1 MTGTIFDIQRFCTH
15 DGPGIRTV
23 VFLKG
28 CPLDCAWCHNPESKN
43 RRREM
48 FYTPKLCIGCG
59 RCAAVCPEGA
69 HRMTEEGH
77 VYDRTMCRE
86 CMTCAE
92 GCYAR
97 ALEVAGREMSAQ
109 DVIAEVEKDRVFYEE
124 SGGGMTLSG
133 GEPLCQYEF
142 TRAILE
148 GVRCGVPPSFDTL
161 RYSGLAGSM
170 SEPQDPSALSV
181 SPGGRIEDRPAPTDN
196 TASFDRSHLE
206 CTEGRPVPADSTA
219 SPECSER
226 SGECIEG
233 RPPLHTCIETC
244 GFGPSRHFL
253 DLVSLVDLFLW
264 DIKDTDE
271 ARHEANTGVP
281 LAPILENLR
290 AVDEAGGVTILRCLL
305 IDGVNL
311 NERHLDRLATIYR
324 SLRNCRGIE
333 LLRYHALG
341 DSKYARLGI
350 PRASDSLREPTPEQM
365 ESAKAYLL
373 DRHGT
378 RVI

>member
-1 MTGTIFDIQRFCTH
+1 MVNGTIFDIQRFCTH

-28 CPLDCAWCHNPESKN
+28 CPLDCVWCHNPESKH
-43 RRREM
+43 RRREL
-48 FYTPKLCIGCG
+48 FYTPRLCIGCG
-59 RCAAVCPEGA
+59 KCITACPEGA
-69 HRMTEEGH
+69 HRMTDEGH
-77 VYDRTMCRE
+77 IFDRTLCRE
-86 CMTCAE
+86 CMNCAE

-97 ALEVAGREMSAQ
+97 ALEVAGRDVTAE

-133 GEPLCQYEF
+133 GEPLYQFEF
-142 TRAILE
+142 TRAVLE
-148 GVRCGVPPSFDTL
+148 GAKAAVPPSFVT
-161 RYSGLAGSM
+161 RSGERTQDWTVLP
-170 SEPQDPSALSV
+170 SEQEPSALSV
-181 SPGGRIEDRPAPTDN
+181 RSGGCN
-196 TASFDRSHLE
+196 
-206 CTEGRPVPADSTA
+206 EGRS
-219 SPECSER
+219 
-226 SGECIEG
+226 
-233 RPPLHTCIETC
+233 PLHTCVETC

-253 DLVSLVDLFLW
+253 EIVPLVDLFLW

-271 ARHEANTGVP
+271 ARHESNTGMP

-290 AVDEAGGVTILRCLL
+290 LVDEAGGVTILRCLL
-305 IDGVNL
+305 IDGINL
-311 NERHLDRLATIYR
+311 NDQHLDRLTGIYR

-373 DRHGT
+373 ERQGIQT
-378 RVI
+378 P

>member
-1 MTGTIFDIQRFCTH
+1 MVNGTIFDIQRFCTH

-28 CPLDCAWCHNPESKN
+28 CPLDCVWCHNPESKH
-43 RRREM
+43 RRREL
-48 FYTPKLCIGCG
+48 FYTPRLCIGCG
-59 RCAAVCPEGA
+59 KCITACPEGA
-69 HRMTEEGH
+69 HRMTDEGH
-77 VYDRTMCRE
+77 IFDRTLCRE
-86 CMTCAE
+86 CMNCAE

-97 ALEVAGREMSAQ
+97 ALEVAGRDVTAE

-133 GEPLCQYEF
+133 GEPLYQLEF
-142 TRAILE
+142 TRAVLE
-148 GVRCGVPPSFDTL
+148 G
-161 RYSGLAGSM
+161 AG
-170 SEPQDPSALSV
+170 D
-181 SPGGRIEDRPAPTDN
+181 
-196 TASFDRSHLE
+196 
-206 CTEGRPVPADSTA
+206 
-219 SPECSER
+219 
-226 SGECIEG
+226 
-233 RPPLHTCIETC
+233 LHTCIETC

-253 DLVSLVDLFLW
+253 EIVPLVDLFLW

-281 LAPILENLR
+281 LAPVLENLR
-290 AVDEAGGVTILRCLL
+290 LVDEAGGVTILRCLL
-305 IDGVNL
+305 IEGVNL
-311 NERHLDRLATIYR
+311 NEQHLDRLTGIYR

-350 PRASDSLREPTPEQM
+350 PLTSDSLREPTPERM

-373 DRHGT
+373 ERHG
-378 RVI
+378 IQAI

>member
-1 MTGTIFDIQRFCTH
+1 MGTIFDIQRFCTH

-28 CPLDCAWCHNPESKN
+28 CPLDCAWCHNPESKH
-43 RRREM
+43 RRREL
-48 FYTPKLCIGCG
+48 FHTPRLCIGCG
-59 RCAAVCPEGA
+59 KCVALCPEGA
-69 HRMTEEGH
+69 HRMTEERH
-77 VYDRTMCRE
+77 VFDRAMCRE

-97 ALEVAGREMSAQ
+97 ALEVAGREMTAE

-133 GEPLCQYEF
+133 GEPLYQFEF
-142 TRAILE
+142 TRAILQ
-148 GVRCGVPPSFDTL
+148 G
-161 RYSGLAGSM
+161 AG
-170 SEPQDPSALSV
+170 
-181 SPGGRIEDRPAPTDN
+181 G
-196 TASFDRSHLE
+196 
-206 CTEGRPVPADSTA
+206 
-219 SPECSER
+219 
-226 SGECIEG
+226 
-233 RPPLHTCIETC
+233 LHTCVETC

-253 DLVSLVDLFLW
+253 EIVPLVDLLLW
-264 DIKDTDE
+264 DVKDTDE

-281 LAPILENLR
+281 LAPILDNLR

-311 NERHLDRLATIYR
+311 DERHLDRVAGIHR

-341 DSKYARLGI
+341 ESKHARLGI
-350 PRASDSLREPTPEQM
+350 ERTSDSLREPTPEQM
-365 ESAKAYLL
+365 DTAKEYLL
-373 DRHGT
+373 DRHGI
-378 RVI
+378 RAL